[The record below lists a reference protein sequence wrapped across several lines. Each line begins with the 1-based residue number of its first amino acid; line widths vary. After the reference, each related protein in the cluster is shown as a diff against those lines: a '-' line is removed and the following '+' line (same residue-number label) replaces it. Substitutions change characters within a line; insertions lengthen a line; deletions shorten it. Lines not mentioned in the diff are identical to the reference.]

1 VPYLQVRKGEWIEI
15 GSEINNLEKRKNL
28 LLNVGNV
35 AKMLPVK
42 SEGACS
48 LTLVPGPAHLI
59 YSGKFKNEVAS
70 NSPPAISKLFL
81 ERPTIRLT
89 RTLVSLHKLIFR

>member
-1 VPYLQVRKGEWIEI
+1 MESIAHIEQLVVHLGI
-15 GSEINNLEKRKNL
+15 LAMTIIALLAVLRDTCASNQLRINNLEKCKNL

-59 YSGKFKNEVAS
+59 FSGFTRAQFKM
-70 NSPPAISKLFL
+70 K
-81 ERPTIRLT
+81 
-89 RTLVSLHKLIFR
+89 